1 MLPLFA
7 QRRLDTFP
15 LGTDEGREC
24 FWTALNFFSDTPDD
38 RYSDAA
44 YVIATLASQYSPITS
59 APRFGDLV
67 LTLDSKMT
75 PVHAAVYIADGIV
88 FTKNGQDVTTPW
100 ILMRQETMSALYQ
113 TLWADRDSL
122 RTIIVRQAAG
132 RSTASVT
139 TAAYN

>member
-7 QRRLDTFP
+7 QRRLNTYP
-15 LGTDEGREC
+15 AGTDKGREC
-24 FWTALNFFSDTPDD
+24 FWTALNFFNDTPDD

-44 YVIATLASQYSPITS
+44 YVINTLASQYRPVTS
-59 APRFGDLV
+59 APGFGDVV
-67 LTLDSKMT
+67 LMLDSKMI

-113 TLWADRDSL
+113 ALWVERDSL
-122 RTIIVRQAAG
+122 RTIIVRQVPTRTA
-132 RSTASVT
+132 ASVT